1 MIRLLKAGLLIS
13 LVVLS
18 ILISSFTL
26 FSKKSYAD
34 VPTYGIT
41 ICTEN
46 FIICYNP
53 GPFLCCPTQRPQ

>member
-26 FSKKSYAD
+26 FSKKSYAEL
-34 VPTYGIT
+34 PRYGIV
-41 ICTEN
+41 ICIGGIRVCE
-46 FIICYNP
+46 FYGQFYCCYER
-53 GPFLCCPTQRPQ
+53 TQ